1 MTIIGNASFPFLYFT
16 LAGQVKARYGTR
28 SLRHRTKDPNQ
39 ITLRCISFHFCFC
52 LFVVFDDTH
61 TQHKLSDFSKK
72 REKGSV
78 LYDRLKHKNKK
89 INKANKRHKN

>member
-1 MTIIGNASFPFLYFT
+1 MHHFHSFILRWR
-16 LAGQVKARYGTR
+16 GKSRHDMARVL
-28 SLRHRTKDPNQ
+28 SDRTKDPNQ